1 MITLLSCISECIEC
15 EPTINTRSGKNE
27 LKIYP
32 CDYEGCDKA
41 FHRPSRLLAH
51 KRLHENKVSLVNI
64 LFYTSI
70 IFMIIISCLIFLDV

>member
-1 MITLLSCISECIEC
+1 MTTLLSCISEFIEC
-15 EPTINTRSGKNE
+15 EPTIHTRSEKNE

-51 KRLHENKVSLVNI
+51 KLLHENKVSLVNI
-64 LFYTSI
+64 LFI